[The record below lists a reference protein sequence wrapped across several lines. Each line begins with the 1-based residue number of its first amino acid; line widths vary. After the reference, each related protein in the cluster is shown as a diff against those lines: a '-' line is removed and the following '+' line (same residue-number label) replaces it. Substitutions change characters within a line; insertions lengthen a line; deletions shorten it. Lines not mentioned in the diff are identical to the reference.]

1 MLAGKGKNRSI
12 YVCIAS
18 TINLFI
24 FFGGD
29 APTLFLTQLIAEEPL
44 IAPIIGDAALYFTD
58 SVLFENDALN
68 G

>member
-1 MLAGKGKNRSI
+1 MLQF
-12 YVCIAS
+12 YFWH
-18 TINLFI
+18 NL
-24 FFGGD
+24 
-29 APTLFLTQLIAEEPL
+29 LQEEPL

>member
-29 APTLFLTQLIAEEPL
+29 AQTLFLTQLIAGG
-44 IAPIIGDAALYFTD
+44 AFD
-58 SVLFENDALN
+58 SSYYW
-68 G
+68 